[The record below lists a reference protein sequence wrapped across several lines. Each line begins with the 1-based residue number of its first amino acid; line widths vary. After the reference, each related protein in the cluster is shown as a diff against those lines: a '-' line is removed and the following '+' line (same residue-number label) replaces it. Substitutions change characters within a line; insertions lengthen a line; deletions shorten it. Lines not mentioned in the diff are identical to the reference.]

1 MAVRKRLLTERPVS
15 ALLSGGIDSSLI
27 AALVQQELKALGK
40 PPLKTFSIG
49 FKGSPDLKYAKI
61 VAQHIKSDH
70 T

>member
-1 MAVRKRLLTERPVS
+1 MFENGLKLAKEAVRETLTWAVKKRLLAERPVS

-49 FKGSPDLKYAKI
+49 F
-61 VAQHIKSDH
+61 
-70 T
+70 